1 MANEKNNKTELPKPP
16 PVMNAPNGKQ
26 EGASATGAL
35 PPKRVWGPWLA
46 VSMLMLFVFGM
57 LYYTPES
64 ELKDMDQ
71 LEFRRLVDQSLVEK
85 VELVREANGITYLRG
100 TKKGAAK
107 EHFRVNLIPSEN
119 LEKFLLD
126 KQMACP
132 LVYNSNMFG
141 SVLRELL
148 PVILVLGILYVI
160 FMRQL
165 KSANMGAMS
174 FGKSR
179 AKMLNQ
185 DKKKLTFANV
195 AGIKEAK
202 EEVQEIVEFLKE
214 PQKFQTLGGRIPKG
228 VLLMGPPGTGKTLLA
243 KAIAGEAGVPFFSI
257 SGSDFVEMFVGVGA
271 SRVRDMFEQ
280 GKKHAPCLIFI
291 DEIDAVGRSRFSG
304 IGGGHDEREQTLN
317 ALLVEMDGFE
327 TSEGVIIIAATNRA
341 DVLDP
346 ALLRP
351 GRFDRQIIIDLP
363 TLTGREEILR
373 MHAQKVKLAPNAD
386 LSRIARGTPGFSGAD
401 LANLLNEAAL
411 LAARLGKPGIEH
423 IDLEE
428 ARDKVL
434 WGRERRSRAME
445 DRERRITAWHEAGH
459 ALLQVLCEH
468 TEPLHKVTIIP
479 RGQALG
485 ATMSLPERDVLNRT
499 KSELLDY
506 LVVLMGGRIAEH
518 LFTGDV
524 STGARMDIKMAS
536 ETARKMICAF
546 GMSDVF
552 GFQSFGDNQEVLFLG
567 REVARNQAYSEE
579 TARKIDE
586 EVKRLVTEAYARAEK
601 IIMDN
606 RERLGKLVEHLL
618 EAETMDGRDVEDLL
632 REGRVLS
639 EAERTA
645 RKSRGAD
652 GGAGAAQAAP
662 LAATETAGSA
672 GDAGQKAAPAAE
684 VPAQADQGLLDLG
697 VTEGGEAGAKDAPEP
712 PPLP

>member
-1 MANEKNNKTELPKPP
+1 MANENQNKSELPKPP
-16 PVMNAPNGKQ
+16 PLAPAQNDKQ
-26 EGASATGAL
+26 EGGAASGAL
-35 PPKRVWGPWLA
+35 PPKRVFGAWLI
-46 VSMLMLFVFGM
+46 VGMLFLMMIGM
-57 LYYTPES
+57 FYYKPEG
-64 ELKDMDQ
+64 ELKEISQ
-71 LEFRRLVDQSLVEK
+71 LEFRKLVEEK
-85 VELVREANGITYLRG
+85 QVEEKEVKWVREATGITYLRG
-100 TKKGAAK
+100 LKKGPAK
-107 EHFRVNLIPSEN
+107 ERFRVNVLPSEN
-119 LEKFLLD
+119 LEKYLLD
-126 KQMACP
+126 KGIP
-132 LVYNSNMFG
+132 YELVYNNNVLG
-141 SVLRELL
+141 SLAREVIPVVLIL
-148 PVILVLGILYVI
+148 VILYFI
-160 FMRQL
+160 FMRQI

-179 AKMLNQ
+179 AKMLAQ
-185 DKKKLTFANV
+185 DKKRLTFSNV

-202 EEVQEIVEFLKE
+202 EEVQEIVEFLKD
-214 PQKFQTLGGRIPKG
+214 PQKFQKLGGRIPKG

-363 TLTGREEILR
+363 TLSGREEILK
-373 MHAQKVKLAPNAD
+373 MHSEKIKLAPAAD

-411 LAARLGKPGIEH
+411 LAARTGKPAVEH
-423 IDLEE
+423 VDLEE

-499 KSELLDY
+499 KSELLDQ
-506 LVVLMGGRIAEH
+506 LVVLMGGRIAEQH
-518 LFTGDV
+518 FTGDI

-536 ETARKMICAF
+536 DIARKMVCSF
-546 GMSDVF
+546 GMSEVF
-552 GFQSFGDNQEVLFLG
+552 GFQSFGDNQELLFLG
-567 REVARNQAYSEE
+567 REVSRSQAYSEQ

-586 EVKRLVTEAYARAEK
+586 EVERLVNDAFVRASKMITE
-601 IIMDN
+601 N
-606 RERLGKLVEHLL
+606 RERLEKLVEHLL

-632 REGRVLS
+632 KLGRIQTEEERAAKKGDGAS
-639 EAERTA
+639 PRPEPAAE
-645 RKSRGAD
+645 
-652 GGAGAAQAAP
+652 QAAP
-662 LAATETAGSA
+662 EAPKQPEADAASP
-672 GDAGQKAAPAAE
+672 Q
-684 VPAQADQGLLDLG
+684 
-697 VTEGGEAGAKDAPEP
+697 PEP

>member
-1 MANEKNNKTELPKPP
+1 MNPMSKESDHKRELPNQPPALPNRGGKP
-16 PVMNAPNGKQ
+16 
-26 EGASATGAL
+26 EGGATSGAL
-35 PPKRVWGPWLA
+35 PPKRVFGAWMVVGLLLLF
-46 VSMLMLFVFGM
+46 MLGM
-57 LYYTPES
+57 FYYKPEGAMRP
-64 ELKDMDQ
+64 MDQ
-71 LEFRRLVDQSLVEK
+71 LEFRGLVEEGLIEK
-85 VELVREANGITYLRG
+85 VELVREANGMTYLRG
-100 TKKGAAK
+100 VRKGAAK
-107 EHFRVNLIPSEN
+107 ERFRVNLIPSEN
-119 LEKFLLD
+119 LEQFLLE
-126 KQMACP
+126 KKIPCP
-132 LVYNSNMFG
+132 LVYNTNVFG
-141 SVLRELL
+141 ALLRDIL
-148 PVILVLGILYVI
+148 PVILILVILYFVFI
-160 FMRQL
+160 RQI

-179 AKMLNQ
+179 AKMLSQ

-195 AGIKEAK
+195 AGIREAK
-202 EEVQEIVEFLKE
+202 EEVQEIVEFLKD
-214 PQKFQTLGGRIPKG
+214 PRKFQVLGGRIPKG

-363 TLTGREEILR
+363 TLKGREEILR
-373 MHAQKVKLAPNAD
+373 MHAEKIKLAHDAD

-411 LAARLGKPGIEH
+411 LAARANKRAVGQS
-423 IDLEE
+423 DLEE

-434 WGRERRSRAME
+434 WGRERRSRAMD
-445 DRERRITAWHEAGH
+445 DRERRITAWHESGH

-468 TEPLHKVTIIP
+468 AEPLHKVTIIP

-499 KSELLDY
+499 RSELLDQ
-506 LVVLMGGRIAEH
+506 LVVLMGGRIAEKF
-518 LFTGDV
+518 FTADL

-536 ETARKMICAF
+536 EIARKMICSY
-546 GMSDVF
+546 GMSDRF
-552 GFQSFGDNQEVLFLG
+552 GFQSFGDNQETLFLG

-579 TARKIDE
+579 TAKEIDA
-586 EVKRLVTEAYARAEK
+586 EVSRLVTESYARAER
-601 IIMDN
+601 MLQDN
-606 RERLGKLVEHLL
+606 RAKLERLVECLL
-618 EAETMDGRDVEDLL
+618 EAETLDGRDVESLI
-632 REGRVLS
+632 RQGRLPDEVSSL
-639 EAERTA
+639 E
-645 RKSRGAD
+645 D
-652 GGAGAAQAAP
+652 G
-662 LAATETAGSA
+662 
-672 GDAGQKAAPAAE
+672 
-684 VPAQADQGLLDLG
+684 QADEPASTDPAVPVDKETPQD
-697 VTEGGEAGAKDAPEP
+697 KPDEP
-712 PPLP
+712 PEFLL